1 MSRLSIPTPISA
13 QGVIDEIY
21 GDLVRRLQAN
31 PVSVC
36 PVDMAAAF
44 VNVCHSQSCGKCTPC
59 RVGLGQLHKLIET
72 VLDGDA
78 TESTLDLIEKT
89 ARVINATADCAIG
102 YEAAQMVLRG
112 LNGFR
117 EDYEAHLKGTCL
129 CRFDKAVPCVSLCP
143 ANVDI
148 PGYVALVK
156 AGRYKDAVRLIRKD
170 NPFPSACALVCEHPC
185 ESHCRRRLVDA
196 AVNIRGLK
204 RMAVDNAGEVPV
216 PPCAPATGKK
226 VAVIGGGP
234 SGLTAAYFLSLMG
247 HKVTVYEK
255 RKYLGGMLRYGI
267 PSYRLP
273 REILDKEIDTILSTG
288 IEAKTGVDIGT
299 DVTFEEIR
307 ENFDATYIAIGAHT
321 DNKLGIEGEDGNGV
335 ISAVEMLRS
344 IGDGEMPDY
353 TGKRVVVI
361 GGGNV
366 AMDCTRSSMRLG
378 AKSVTCVYRRRRE
391 DMTAMPEE
399 VEGAMAEDCD
409 IVELMTPEKIELD
422 ENGNVRAL
430 WVAPQMISNIKR
442 GRPAPVR
449 AEAPL
454 RRIECD
460 LIVVAIGQAIESR
473 HFASSGIQTKWGR
486 IMADMKTIVSDHD
499 GLFSGGDCVTGPA
512 SAIMAIA
519 AGKTAA
525 ANIDHY
531 LGFDSKI
538 SVDVEIPEAPIAPQP
553 PCGRINL
560 TERCAEE
567 RKHDFLLMENS
578 MTLQQAYQ
586 EASSCL
592 RCDKFGYGALKGG
605 RIFQW

>member
-1 MSRLSIPTPISA
+1 
-13 QGVIDEIY
+13 
-21 GDLVRRLQAN
+21 
-31 PVSVC
+31 
-36 PVDMAAAF
+36 
-44 VNVCHSQSCGKCTPC
+44 
-59 RVGLGQLHKLIET
+59 
-72 VLDGDA
+72 
-78 TESTLDLIEKT
+78 
-89 ARVINATADCAIG
+89 
-102 YEAAQMVLRG
+102 MVLRG

-586 EASSCL
+586 EASRCL

>member
-1 MSRLSIPTPISA
+1 MT
-13 QGVIDEIY
+13 
-21 GDLVRRLQAN
+21 
-31 PVSVC
+31 
-36 PVDMAAAF
+36 
-44 VNVCHSQSCGKCTPC
+44 H
-59 RVGLGQLHKLIET
+59 
-72 VLDGDA
+72 
-78 TESTLDLIEKT
+78 
-89 ARVINATADCAIG
+89 
-102 YEAAQMVLRG
+102 
-112 LNGFR
+112 
-117 EDYEAHLKGTCL
+117 
-129 CRFDKAVPCVSLCP
+129 
-143 ANVDI
+143 
-148 PGYVALVK
+148 
-156 AGRYKDAVRLIRKD
+156 
-170 NPFPSACALVCEHPC
+170 
-185 ESHCRRRLVDA
+185 
-196 AVNIRGLK
+196 
-204 RMAVDNAGEVPV
+204 
-216 PPCAPATGKK
+216 
-226 VAVIGGGP
+226 
-234 SGLTAAYFLSLMG
+234 
-247 HKVTVYEK
+247 
-255 RKYLGGMLRYGI
+255 
-267 PSYRLP
+267 
-273 REILDKEIDTILSTG
+273 
-288 IEAKTGVDIGT
+288 
-299 DVTFEEIR
+299 
-307 ENFDATYIAIGAHT
+307 TYIPH
-321 DNKLGIEGEDGNGV
+321 GV
-335 ISAVEMLRS
+335 CSRQM
-344 IGDGEMPDY
+344 
-353 TGKRVVVI
+353 
-361 GGGNV
+361 NV
-366 AMDCTRSSMRLG
+366 
-378 AKSVTCVYRRRRE
+378 
-391 DMTAMPEE
+391 
-399 VEGAMAEDCD
+399 
-409 IVELMTPEKIELD
+409 ELD

-586 EASSCL
+586 EASRCL